1 VSRLGRVTA
10 GGTGVNAFLIAAF
23 ALTLGFVPLGAVC
36 VLARE
41 IDGVA
46 ALALSGTLATLALLC
61 LAEGFH
67 QSFGFDVPVICA
79 AGTWISGLVF
89 ARFFARL
96 R

>member
-1 VSRLGRVTA
+1 M
-10 GGTGVNAFLIAAF
+10 NAFVIAAF
-23 ALTLGFVPLGAVC
+23 ALTLGLVPLGV
-36 VLARE
+36 VSFLARE

-46 ALALSGTLATLALLC
+46 ALQLAGTLATLVLLC

-67 QSFGFDVPVICA
+67 QSFSFDVPVICA

>member
-1 VSRLGRVTA
+1 M
-10 GGTGVNAFLIAAF
+10 NAFVIAAF
-23 ALTLGFVPLGAVC
+23 ALILGFVPLGLLCIA
-36 VLARE
+36 ARE
-41 IDGVA
+41 IDGVV
-46 ALALSGTLATLALLC
+46 ALELSGTLATLALLC

-67 QSFGFDVPVICA
+67 QSFSFNVPVICA

>member
-1 VSRLGRVTA
+1 M
-10 GGTGVNAFLIAAF
+10 NAFVIAAF
-23 ALTLGFVPLGAVC
+23 ALTLGFVPLG
-36 VLARE
+36 VLCFVARE

-46 ALALSGTLATLALLC
+46 ALVLGGTLATLTLLC

-67 QSFGFDVPVICA
+67 QSFAFDVPLICA
-79 AGTWISGLVF
+79 TGTWISGLVF

>member
-1 VSRLGRVTA
+1 M
-10 GGTGVNAFLIAAF
+10 
-23 ALTLGFVPLGAVC
+23 LGFVPLGGVC
-36 VLARE
+36 LFARE

-46 ALALSGTLATLALLC
+46 ALALCGTLATLTFVC

-67 QSFGFDVPVICA
+67 QSFAFNVPVICA

>member
-1 VSRLGRVTA
+1 
-10 GGTGVNAFLIAAF
+10 LIAGF
-23 ALTLGFVPLGAVC
+23 ALTLGLVPLAVVC
-36 VLARE
+36 IVARE

-46 ALALSGTLATLALLC
+46 ALQLAGTLATLVLLC

-67 QSFGFDVPVICA
+67 QSFSFDVPVICA